1 MEHETCATD
10 YGTDLII
17 SFTDHFFVLVAETE
31 IMWCSGNLINVLQY
45 SDVYVLSYGYVDSK

>member
-1 MEHETCATD
+1 MWHAGMD
-10 YGTDLII
+10 
-17 SFTDHFFVLVAETE
+17 FTDHFLCVLVAETE